1 MLPMDAQHAHA
12 HARDRARRLQ
22 AEAAAERLL
31 PRARA
36 RSVIASSLRRA
47 ADRLDAGAPPA
58 APLPPRPARQ
68 C

>member
-1 MLPMDAQHAHA
+1 MLPMDAHHAY
-12 HARDRARRLQ
+12 ARDRAGRLQ

-47 ADRLDAGAPPA
+47 ADRLDAGAP
-58 APLPPRPARQ
+58 LPPRPARQ